1 MHLRIESKDALNQLS
16 AQRQEVRSELNK
28 NEWALNELARSEEI
42 LASSKGWVA
51 SFLNFLPGLGS
62 GYLYQRRWK
71 PYFFTIIA
79 STAWFALGFF
89 LQGDSE
95 PSQSEQIIGISG
107 LFFISIVTV
116 TEANLAF
123 KKASNKTKA
132 EKEKIISSNKKGWFK

>member
-1 MHLRIESKDALNQLS
+1 MSYPSRD
-16 AQRQEVRSELNK
+16 
-28 NEWALNELARSEEI
+28 EI

-71 PYFFTIIA
+71 PYFFTITA
-79 STAWFALGFF
+79 STVWFALGFF
-89 LQGDSE
+89 FQRDSE

-116 TEANLAF
+116 REANLAF
-123 KKASNKTKA
+123 KKACSKTKA
-132 EKEKIISSNKKGWFK
+132 EKDKIISSDKTGWFK

>member
-1 MHLRIESKDALNQLS
+1 MPYPSR
-16 AQRQEVRSELNK
+16 
-28 NEWALNELARSEEI
+28 EEI

-51 SFLNFLPGLGS
+51 SFLNFHPGLGS

-71 PYFFTIIA
+71 PYFFTITA

-107 LFFISIVTV
+107 LFSISIATAI
-116 TEANLAF
+116 ESNLAF
-123 KKASNKTKA
+123 KKASNKTKT
-132 EKEKIISSNKKGWFK
+132 EKEKIISPSRKGWFK

>member
-1 MHLRIESKDALNQLS
+1 MSYLSKD
-16 AQRQEVRSELNK
+16 
-28 NEWALNELARSEEI
+28 EI

-71 PYFFTIIA
+71 PYFFTITA
-79 STAWFALGFF
+79 STSWFALGFF
-89 LQGDSE
+89 FQGDSE

-116 TEANLAF
+116 IEANLAI
-123 KKASNKTKA
+123 KKANNKTKA
-132 EKEKIISSNKKGWFK
+132 EKEKLISSEKKRWFK

>member
-1 MHLRIESKDALNQLS
+1 MSYNSKD
-16 AQRQEVRSELNK
+16 V
-28 NEWALNELARSEEI
+28 I

-71 PYFFTIIA
+71 PYFLTIA
-79 STAWFALGFF
+79 ATTAWLALGFF
-89 LQGDSE
+89 LQRNSE
-95 PSQSEQIIGISG
+95 PSQIEQIIGISG
-107 LFFISIVTV
+107 LFLISIVTV
-116 TEANLAF
+116 IEANLAF

>member
-1 MHLRIESKDALNQLS
+1 MSDPSR
-16 AQRQEVRSELNK
+16 
-28 NEWALNELARSEEI
+28 EEI
-42 LASSKGWVA
+42 LVSSKGWIA

-71 PYFFTIIA
+71 SYFLTIAA

-89 LQGDSE
+89 LKGDVE
-95 PSQSEQIIGISG
+95 PSQREQIIGITG

-116 TEANLAF
+116 IEANLAF

-132 EKEKIISSNKKGWFK
+132 EKKKIMSSDKKGWFK

>member
-1 MHLRIESKDALNQLS
+1 MSYPSK
-16 AQRQEVRSELNK
+16 
-28 NEWALNELARSEEI
+28 EEI
-42 LASSKGWVA
+42 LASSRGWVA

-71 PYFFTIIA
+71 PYFLTIAA
-79 STAWFALGFF
+79 SAAWFTLGFL

-95 PSQSEQIIGISG
+95 PSQSEQLIGISG

-116 TEANLAF
+116 IEANLAF

-132 EKEKIISSNKKGWFK
+132 EKEKVTSSNKKGWFK

>member
-1 MHLRIESKDALNQLS
+1 MSNPSRD
-16 AQRQEVRSELNK
+16 
-28 NEWALNELARSEEI
+28 EI

-71 PYFFTIIA
+71 PYFLTIAA
-79 STAWFALGFF
+79 STSWFALGFF

-95 PSQSEQIIGISG
+95 PSKVEQIIGISG

-116 TEANLAF
+116 IEANLAL
-123 KKASNKTKA
+123 KKASEKIKT
-132 EKEKIISSNKKGWFK
+132 EKEKIKPSKKKRWFK

>member
-1 MHLRIESKDALNQLS
+1 MSYPSRD
-16 AQRQEVRSELNK
+16 
-28 NEWALNELARSEEI
+28 EI
-42 LASSKGWVA
+42 LASSRGWVA

-71 PYFFTIIA
+71 PYFFTITA
-79 STAWFALGFF
+79 STAWFALGVF

-116 TEANLAF
+116 IEANLAF
-123 KKASNKTKA
+123 KKAIKTINT
-132 EKEKIISSNKKGWFK
+132 EKEKIKPSKKKGWFK